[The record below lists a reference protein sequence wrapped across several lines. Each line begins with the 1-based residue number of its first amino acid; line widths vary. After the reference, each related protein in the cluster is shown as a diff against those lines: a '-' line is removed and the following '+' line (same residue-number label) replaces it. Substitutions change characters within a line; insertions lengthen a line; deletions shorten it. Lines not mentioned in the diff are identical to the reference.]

1 MKYRRYHIMKIA
13 QRHDD
18 KLGQVWAIIAKPIDL
33 DPSSNTGF
41 AETDLYSMLDTTET
55 FLVPCQEEVIHEI
68 MNIAQSNQL
77 WSPDIEDWNVEDD
90 FYKENDTLTIVHRY
104 NRLSIENQDNVISIP
119 EDDVIVLS
127 SKPLKQE
134 ILEQNAVMNEII
146 NPNTGKP
153 YFVCGST
160 RGSISPAA
168 TKKLED
174 KNSTVDDFEIA
185 LISIK
190 GGSAIPWLVTS
201 KELDSQYVG
210 NTRQNMELLYKSLL
224 KIVEKN
230 YKTDTLADFDLINA
244 SFVFDVLDLLK
255 IQHGKTLGFYR
266 RQDDIIDRSFV
277 AAPYVHNTDAD
288 KVYNPI
294 ITPKKKTLFQRLGM
308 SSEPYKEGDFTIS
321 ESYST
326 EYLLRGIVDRRV
338 LKDIIG
344 GSNLRIDQYISLPIK
359 EEAVW
364 QMFLLDNIEYF
375 LPKFDHGAYK
385 DRKLIFTSNDTKDLP
400 ASIQQYVQRNDN
412 KINPIIQINEAEEL
426 ASVQCT
432 YFNKWRGLVKWTCYY
447 HLFGGHDKSLIRM
460 SNIKHMETNDILV
473 KYDCGIRY

>member
-1 MKYRRYHIMKIA
+1 MKAKKYKIMEIRDASDSKHGKIWMIKA
-13 QRHDD
+13 NPVEENPFNGARFFTSYIYEETELFLIPYNNPFVDEIED
-18 KLGQVWAIIAKPIDL
+18 IARSGKIWTPNKNDW
-33 DPSSNTGF
+33 
-41 AETDLYSMLDTTET
+41 
-55 FLVPCQEEVIHEI
+55 QEEVSFNE
-68 MNIAQSNQL
+68 
-77 WSPDIEDWNVEDD
+77 DIGQKCVINRFKETH
-90 FYKENDTLTIVHRY
+90 KENS
-104 NRLSIENQDNVISIP
+104 NKRLVFSN
-119 EDDVIVLS
+119 
-127 SKPLKQE
+127 KKTLKQFV
-134 ILEQNAVMNEII
+134 LEQNAEVKTFKSSKSDKLFFEC
-146 NPNTGKP
+146 GKI
-153 YFVCGST
+153 
-160 RGSISPAA
+160 RGYVSPAA
-168 TKKLED
+168 AERLKD
-174 KNSTVDDFEIA
+174 PNCSIDDFNFAMVAKEGEEPIPCIIIA
-185 LISIK
+185 NKHFEGSIEQQK
-190 GGSAIPWLVTS
+190 LSPKDQFATTY
-201 KELDSQYVG
+201 Q
-210 NTRQNMELLYKSLL
+210 TLL
-224 KIVEKN
+224 KTIEEN
-230 YKTDTLADFDLINA
+230 YAIENTDDFDMIDA
-244 SFVFDVLDLLK
+244 SFVFDVLDLLQ

-266 RQDDIIDRSFV
+266 RQDDIVDRSFV
-277 AAPYVHNTDAD
+277 ASPYVHNTNAD

-294 ITPKKKTLFQRLGM
+294 IIPKKKTLFQRLGM

-338 LKDIIG
+338 LKDIYG

-375 LPKFDHGAYK
+375 LPKFDHGVYK

-460 SNIKHMETNDILV
+460 SHIKHMETNDILV

>member
-1 MKYRRYHIMKIA
+1 MKAKKYKIMDIRDASDSKHGKIWMIKA
-13 QRHDD
+13 NPVEENPFSGARFFTSYIYEETELFLIPYNNPFVDEIED
-18 KLGQVWAIIAKPIDL
+18 IARSGKIWTPNKNDW
-33 DPSSNTGF
+33 
-41 AETDLYSMLDTTET
+41 
-55 FLVPCQEEVIHEI
+55 QEEVSFNE
-68 MNIAQSNQL
+68 
-77 WSPDIEDWNVEDD
+77 DIGQKCVINRFKETH
-90 FYKENDTLTIVHRY
+90 KENSN
-104 NRLSIENQDNVISIP
+104 NRLVFSN
-119 EDDVIVLS
+119 
-127 SKPLKQE
+127 KKTLKQFV
-134 ILEQNAVMNEII
+134 LEQNAEVKTFKSSKSDKLFFEC
-146 NPNTGKP
+146 GKI
-153 YFVCGST
+153 
-160 RGSISPAA
+160 RGYVSPAA
-168 TKKLED
+168 AERL
-174 KNSTVDDFEIA
+174 KNPNCSIDDFNFAMVAKEGEEPIPCIMIA
-185 LISIK
+185 NKHFAGSIEQQK
-190 GGSAIPWLVTS
+190 LSPKDQFATTY
-201 KELDSQYVG
+201 Q
-210 NTRQNMELLYKSLL
+210 TLL
-224 KIVEKN
+224 KTIEEN
-230 YKTDTLADFDLINA
+230 YAIENTDDFDMIDA
-244 SFVFDVLDLLK
+244 SFVFDVLDLLQ

-338 LKDIIG
+338 LKDIFG